1 MKLVN
6 FGSLKTLKP
15 VSRVFAYD
23 RGTPIDRIYMEDF
36 LINNKKLI
44 KGTVLEIAD
53 SVYSK
58 KYGNNIDNYEVLY
71 TTVDNQKA
79 TIIGDL
85 TDITTLPENKI
96 DCFICTQTLNF
107 IYDFQKAI
115 QGIYHLLK
123 RNGCVLA
130 TVSGISQISR
140 YDMDRWGDYWRF
152 TNLSMEKAF
161 GDIFGKENVDVD
173 FYGNVFT
180 STAFIQ
186 GISAEELT
194 TDELFF
200 KDEDYQ
206 LTITIKAIKR

>member
-71 TTVDNQKA
+71 TTADNQKA